1 MIKRKMK
8 SFKLQNV
15 NNDPIT
21 SKKKKTRI
29 KSKYIFYKQ
38 KIRKQA

>member
-15 NNDPIT
+15 NNDLLSHPR
-21 SKKKKTRI
+21 KKKKLGL
-29 KSKYIFYKQ
+29 KANIFVTNK
-38 KIRKQA
+38 R